1 MPKIETPTVR
11 TRKAKDADEL
21 PQLTIRFSEQ
31 SECPERTVLVLK
43 FAPRFSVKNEPLPYR
58 EPIIHD
64 PVKDL

>member
-43 FAPRFSVKNEPLPYR
+43 FAPRFSVKNEPLP
-58 EPIIHD
+58 
-64 PVKDL
+64 